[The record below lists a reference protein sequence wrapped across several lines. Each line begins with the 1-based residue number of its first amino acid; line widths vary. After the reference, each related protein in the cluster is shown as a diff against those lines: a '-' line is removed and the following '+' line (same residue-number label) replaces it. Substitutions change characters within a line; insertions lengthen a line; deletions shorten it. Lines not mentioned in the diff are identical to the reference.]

1 MGDVIAIASG
11 KGGVGKTLFT
21 ANAGA
26 ALASLKKSVALV
38 DADIGLRNL
47 DLVMGMESRVK
58 YTSADVAEGKVKLK
72 HALIRDSRYSNLYVL
87 PAPQQKNCTNL
98 RDGGFQRIT
107 AKLAKVFDY
116 VLIDCPAGIENG
128 FSDAAA
134 CAEKIIIVTL
144 PEITAVRDADRGAKL
159 LRKSGK
165 RDLSLVVNRIN
176 YQYVKEGIM
185 FSGNDV
191 SKSLGLPLLGVIPDD
206 YSAALALGKG
216 ELLDKGW
223 LGGTILDTARRI
235 TGNDVP
241 LRTDNNAAVNAKGK
255 FSLFNGKKWFPR

>member
-1 MGDVIAIASG
+1 
-11 KGGVGKTLFT
+11 
-21 ANAGA
+21 
-26 ALASLKKSVALV
+26 
-38 DADIGLRNL
+38 
-47 DLVMGMESRVK
+47 
-58 YTSADVAEGKVKLK
+58 
-72 HALIRDSRYSNLYVL
+72 
-87 PAPQQKNCTNL
+87 
-98 RDGGFQRIT
+98 
-107 AKLAKVFDY
+107 
-116 VLIDCPAGIENG
+116 
-128 FSDAAA
+128 
-134 CAEKIIIVTL
+134 
-144 PEITAVRDADRGAKL
+144 
-159 LRKSGK
+159 
-165 RDLSLVVNRIN
+165 
-176 YQYVKEGIM
+176 M